1 MGQLVDLSQ
10 GCRVLAYPAEKPYA
24 FIRPVDGT
32 RVFVAFHAVEP
43 AVDEVLVQGWPAAGG
58 IQYTAVPGSWPD
70 CEVPDEA
77 LAGAMLNPKVVREQ
91 GPSGAICP
99 VPGSV
104 VSPDDGTGHLT
115 LIPIEP
121 QGLCDSLCS
130 AGGDLQAGDQVLVCT
145 AVEGRK
151 CLGLKRVCDQR
162 AGPALVTRCVASGG
176 DGKPY
181 DGIQVDGSLMTG
193 PGARRIEYLPLAD
206 AVFPLADAPW
216 MLHGDGDRK
225 SVV

>member
-77 LAGAMLNPKVVREQ
+77 LAGASLNPKVIREQ
-91 GPSGAICP
+91 VLLPDTANCPAPS
-99 VPGSV
+99 S
-104 VSPDDGTGHLT
+104 GTGWLT
-115 LIPIEP
+115 IVPIEP

-130 AGGDLQAGDQVLVCT
+130 AGGDLQAGDQGVTRMAFFMALAEAGYKKSRLLAIAKKQPAADRLRAEMLV
-145 AVEGRK
+145 AEGIEFRRNDALLARLLAE
-151 CLGLKRVCDQR
+151 LGLD
-162 AGPALVTRCVASGG
+162 AAAIDALFVA
-176 DGKPY
+176 
-181 DGIQVDGSLMTG
+181 
-193 PGARRIEYLPLAD
+193 AAN
-206 AVFPLADAPW
+206 
-216 MLHGDGDRK
+216 DR
-225 SVV
+225 

>member
-1 MGQLVDLSQ
+1 MGILIDLSQ
-10 GCRVLAYPAEKPYA
+10 GCKTLAFPERQPYA
-24 FIRPVDGT
+24 LMTPVDGT
-32 RVFVAFHAVEP
+32 RIFVSFRASKPNVSDVSMES
-43 AVDEVLVQGWPAAGG
+43 WPAAGG

-130 AGGDLQAGDQVLVCT
+130 AGGDLQAGDQGVTRMAFFMALAEAGYKKSRLLAIAKKQPAADRLRAEMLV
-145 AVEGRK
+145 AEGIEFRRNDALLARLLAE
-151 CLGLKRVCDQR
+151 LGLD
-162 AGPALVTRCVASGG
+162 AAAIDALFVA
-176 DGKPY
+176 
-181 DGIQVDGSLMTG
+181 
-193 PGARRIEYLPLAD
+193 AAN
-206 AVFPLADAPW
+206 
-216 MLHGDGDRK
+216 DR
-225 SVV
+225 